1 MKIQK
6 LCMPLGLLW
15 LLLQGAGVNAQ
26 NVGIGTA
33 IPTEKL
39 TIASGNLLLENST
52 KGVMLNGADNAL
64 ITRGF
69 DPFTSGKHLGLGR
82 WGLFMEPNVLAMGIP
97 NVFGKRMAVS
107 AFDANSTV
115 AKEILVV
122 AQSGNV
128 GINVSD
134 PQWTLD
140 VNGGMQ
146 LNGRFFVSG
155 SSGTAGQV
163 LTSNFLSPPSW
174 QTLAVPYDNAIRFA
188 ASFSQGAT
196 SNTDCVFS
204 TTPRYNLSP
213 ANITFATGGITLTQA
228 GLYHFDVFV
237 RARYAFASAPGS
249 APVFSFQLYNG
260 LPSPFSFVSDV
271 IMPTSGENPTSTVFL
286 FTDKF
291 SLDIHV
297 AAGAQVKLTHGFG
310 LGGGSSYQVSGYLAG
325 YLINE

>member
-1 MKIQK
+1 MKKII
-6 LCMPLGLLW
+6 LFFIWMCSVGL
-15 LLLQGAGVNAQ
+15 AICQ

-33 IPTEKL
+33 IPAEKL
-39 TIASGNLLLENST
+39 TIGSGNLLLENST
-52 KGVMLNGADNAL
+52 KGIMLNGADNAM

-69 DPFTSGKHLGLGR
+69 DAFTSGKHTGLGR
-82 WGLFMEPNVLAMGIP
+82 WGLYMEPNVLTVGIP

-107 AFDANSTV
+107 ALDANSTV

-122 AQSGNV
+122 SQSGNV

-134 PQWTLD
+134 PQWMLD

-146 LNGRFFVSG
+146 LKGRLFVSG

-196 SNTDCVFS
+196 SNSGCIFS

-213 ANITFATGGITLTQA
+213 ANISFGTDGITLTQA

-237 RARYAFASAPGS
+237 RARYAFASAPAF
-249 APVFSFQLYNG
+249 APVFSFELTNG
-260 LPSPFSFVSDV
+260 LANSFPFVSDV
-271 IMPTSGENPTSTVFL
+271 VMPTSGINGTSTVFL

-291 SLDIHV
+291 SVDIHV
-297 AAGAQVKLTHGFG
+297 AAGAQVRLTHGFG
-310 LGGGSSYQVSGYLAG
+310 LGGGNSYQVSGYLAG